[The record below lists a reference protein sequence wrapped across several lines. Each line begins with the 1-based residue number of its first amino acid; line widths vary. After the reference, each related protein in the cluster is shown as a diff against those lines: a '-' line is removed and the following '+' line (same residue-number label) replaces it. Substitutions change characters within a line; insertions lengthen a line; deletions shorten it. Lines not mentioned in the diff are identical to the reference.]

1 MGGGPFVVSCSS
13 QTCHEGFVEVAPL
26 DQQRALYTPLRRSRG
41 ADTDDAETQC
51 SPNIRKSPADFFVK
65 FTKI

>member
-1 MGGGPFVVSCSS
+1 LSAVPAKLAMKGLLKYLHLTSRGHF
-13 QTCHEGFVEVAPL
+13 THLRVA
-26 DQQRALYTPLRRSRG
+26 RG
-41 ADTDDAETQC
+41 ADADDAETQC